1 MCRKIITGH
10 RFFDGCGH
18 AVHIH
23 VTFVETRQH
32 VFDVFLHCFRC
43 DAMLFV
49 IRDLLGAAAFGFAHG
64 AFHAAGNFIRIHDH
78 AAFGVSSRAADGL
91 HQ

>member
-10 RFFDGCGH
+10 RFFDGRCH

-23 VTFVETRQH
+23 VAFVETSQH

-43 DAMLFV
+43 DAVFFIV
-49 IRDLLGAAAFGFAHG
+49 SNLLGAAAFSFAHG
-64 AFHAAGNFIRIHDH
+64 AFHAAGNFIRVHDH
-78 AAFGVSSRAADGL
+78 AAFGVSRGAADGL
-91 HQ
+91 YQ